1 MKVIFLDV
9 DGVLNSIG
17 WMKKNDG
24 NKHGNCEI
32 NPENV
37 KMLKEIVD
45 KTGAKIVLSSTWR
58 NVDGKNGNPRHQIY
72 DYLVG
77 ELRKFGMEIFSRTPL
92 INDDRPKE
100 IKKWIDETSFDIE
113 SFISIDDD
121 FSEKDYEKQGVCNR
135 LIKTQFWDE
144 NGGLQRNHV
153 EQAIQLLNE

>member
-17 WMKKNDG
+17 WMKKNDEK
-24 NKHGNCEI
+24 KHGNCEI

-37 KMLKEIVD
+37 KMLKDIVD

-58 NVDGKNGNPRHQIY
+58 NVDGTDGKLRHPMY
-72 DYLVG
+72 DYLVD
-77 ELRKFGMEIFSRTPL
+77 ELRKFGMEIFSRTSL
-92 INDDRPKE
+92 INNDRPKE
-100 IKKWIDETSFDIE
+100 IKAWLNETSFEIE
-113 SFISIDDD
+113 SFVSIDDD

>member
-24 NKHGNCEI
+24 NKHGNFEI

-58 NVDGKNGNPRHQIY
+58 NVDGTDGEPRHPMY

-77 ELRKFGMEIFSRTPL
+77 ELRKLGMEIFSRTPL
-92 INDDRPKE
+92 INNDRPKE
-100 IKKWIDETSFDIE
+100 IKKWLDETSFDIE

>member
-17 WMKKNDG
+17 WMKKNNG
-24 NKHGNCEI
+24 KKRGNCEI

-58 NVDGKNGNPRHQIY
+58 NVDETDGEPRHPMY

-77 ELRKFGMEIFSRTPL
+77 ELRKFRIEIFSRTPL
-92 INDDRPKE
+92 INNNRPKE
-100 IKKWIDETSFDIE
+100 IKVWLDETSFNVETFVI
-113 SFISIDDD
+113 IDDD
-121 FSEKDYEKQGVCNR
+121 FSENDYERQGIFNR
-135 LIKTQFWDE
+135 LVKTQFWDID
-144 NGGLQRNHV
+144 GGLQEKHV
-153 EQAIQLLNE
+153 KRAIKLLNE